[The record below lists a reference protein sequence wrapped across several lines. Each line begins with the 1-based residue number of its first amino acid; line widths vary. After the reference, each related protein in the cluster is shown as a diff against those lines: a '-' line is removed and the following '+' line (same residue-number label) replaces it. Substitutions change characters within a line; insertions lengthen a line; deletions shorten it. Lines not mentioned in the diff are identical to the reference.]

1 MKQQLL
7 SHGPL
12 RLLTFLLAITLVLTS
27 TGVNSFGQTIV
38 TGELSGTVTDQTG
51 AAIPG
56 VTVTAKNDSSGEI
69 RSANTNQQGEYH
81 LPLLRP
87 GAYTI
92 TTTATGSPM

>member
-1 MKQQLL
+1 MKQLLL

-56 VTVTAKNDSSGEI
+56 ATVTAKNDSSGEI
-69 RSANTNQQGEYH
+69 RSANTN
-81 LPLLRP
+81 
-87 GAYTI
+87 
-92 TTTATGSPM
+92 